1 MAQTLASLQRK
12 IKIAKE
18 LREVVETMKT
28 MAAVNIGI
36 YEKVDRSLAE
46 YNQVIELAIGVAL
59 AKYQTKQLPG
69 TRSDASDG
77 VGIVVF
83 GTDQGMVGQFND
95 CLSNV
100 VLEAAAAASGHV
112 AVWSVGERVGMKLA
126 EELPVQRL
134 YRVPDSAA
142 GITALAGRILVD
154 VVAHQEQTGIG
165 KLMVCYNKSNS
176 SAGYEPFIK
185 QLLPVSCEWLAQLA
199 KRTWPTKMLPQVIE
213 KNAEALAAFIRE
225 SLFINMCWACSESLV
240 SENVGRLTAMQRA
253 EKNIDAL
260 LDDFIV
266 TYNQERQSS
275 ITEELFDVIFGY
287 DLLKNVDN

>member
-1 MAQTLASLQRK
+1 MAQTLVSLQRK

-46 YNQVIELAIGVAL
+46 YNQIIELGITVVL
-59 AKYQTKQLPG
+59 AKYQAKPLPVNQPG
-69 TRSDASDG
+69 NGEG

-95 CLSNV
+95 YLCHA
-100 VLEAAAAASGHV
+100 VLEVAAAAGGNV
-112 AVWSVGERVGMKLA
+112 TVWSIGERVGMKLA
-126 EELPVQRL
+126 DELPVKQL

-154 VVAHQEQTGIG
+154 VVEHQEQFKIA
-165 KLMVCYNKSNS
+165 KLVVCYNKSNS
-176 SAGYEPFIK
+176 STSYEPVIK
-185 QLLPVSCEWLAQLA
+185 QLLPVNCEWLEQLTKKA
-199 KRTWPTKMLPQVIE
+199 WPTNMLPQVIE

-225 SLFINMCWACSESLV
+225 YLFINMCWACSESLV

-253 EKNIDAL
+253 EKNIDDL
-260 LDDFIV
+260 LDEFTV

-287 DLLKNVDN
+287 DLLKNVDR